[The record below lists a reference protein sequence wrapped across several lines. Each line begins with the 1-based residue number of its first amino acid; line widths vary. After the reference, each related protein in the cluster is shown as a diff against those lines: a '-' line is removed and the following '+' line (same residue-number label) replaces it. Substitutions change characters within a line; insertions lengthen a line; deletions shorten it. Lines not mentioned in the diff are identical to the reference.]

1 MGILFIFTLLN
12 CFFLL
17 IASLKNYQGKGEK
30 FSTWY
35 LFAHSIQIFL
45 YVIYFAFRRYI
56 LFTKNCSYFLFFL
69 FHDIFL
75 IGVMLL
81 ISNMNAYLYVSI
93 LMFHYIIFFSL
104 IVCKKMECE
113 EGVEESNLPERT
125 SLPRKTFIE
134 MTEFMNE

>member
-1 MGILFIFTLLN
+1 MGILFVFTLLN
-12 CFFLL
+12 CFFLF
-17 IASLKNYQGKGEK
+17 IAFLKNYQGIGEK

-35 LFAHSIQIFL
+35 LFGHSIQIFL

-104 IVCKKMECE
+104 IVCKKMEYE
-113 EGVEESNLPERT
+113 EDVEESNLPERT